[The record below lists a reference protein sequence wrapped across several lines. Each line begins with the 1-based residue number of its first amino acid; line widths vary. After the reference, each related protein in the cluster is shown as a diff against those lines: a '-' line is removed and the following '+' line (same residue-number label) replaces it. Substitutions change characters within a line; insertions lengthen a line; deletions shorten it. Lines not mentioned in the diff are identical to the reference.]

1 MMTKSF
7 FLVEDEALIRM
18 MIADMIEELGHRVA
32 AEAGTIDKALSLA
45 RNCEFDAAILDVNL
59 NGANIAPVAEII
71 AARKIPFLFASG
83 YDIDGMPEAFMDR
96 PGLHKPFH
104 IKELDRMVRS
114 LLSDTNETS
123 RDRGGVRFTAS

>member
-1 MMTKSF
+1 MMTKAF

-32 AEAGTIDKALSLA
+32 AEAGTIDKAMSLA
-45 RNCEFDAAILDVNL
+45 RNCEFDVAILDVNL

-83 YDIDGMPEAFMDR
+83 YGIDRMPEAFMDR
-96 PGLHKPFH
+96 PGLRKPFQ
-104 IKELDRMVRS
+104 IKELDRTVRS
-114 LLSDTNETS
+114 LLSGTDETI
-123 RDRGGVRFTAS
+123 A